1 MSSYT
6 ITIAADDAGQATT
19 TLKVEV
25 TETAAR
31 ITELLVRAGHSEGL
45 TAGQVPAVDLDLLL
59 RAVAPAT
66 QGQPAIPAPAPAPVA
81 TPAATPATAPTTAPA
96 TGTPSDSA
104 ETASATTITAES
116 PSTTEDAP
124 PAQNDPAPA
133 APAQTGP
140 ADAAEPTPAAKTT
153 RKASRTSGTTAT
165 TRKRTAAAK
174 PAPVAKTPSR
184 AAKAAKPK
192 KTSDAAASGSDRVYR
207 RSPEDLGTV
216 FQQVGT
222 VAGIADHYNVPRH
235 TAQGWVRT
243 LRRKQTVPNP
253 Q

>member
-6 ITIAADDAGQATT
+6 ITIAADDAGKATT

-31 ITELLVRAGHSEGL
+31 ITELLVRAGDGEGL

-81 TPAATPATAPTTAPA
+81 TPATPPA
-96 TGTPSDSA
+96 TGTTSDSA
-104 ETASATTITAES
+104 ETAGTTTIAGES
-116 PSTTEDAP
+116 PSTTEDAA
-124 PAQNDPAPA
+124 PAENDATPA
-133 APAQTGP
+133 APAETGL
-140 ADAAEPTPAAKTT
+140 ADAAEPTPEANTTT
-153 RKASRTSGTTAT
+153 RKASRTSGNTAA

-174 PAPVAKTPSR
+174 PAPLAKTTSR

-192 KTSDAAASGSDRVYR
+192 KNSDAGASGSERVYR
-207 RSPEDLGTV
+207 RSPEDLDMV

-222 VAGIADHYNVPRH
+222 VAGVADHYNVPRH

>member
-6 ITIAADDAGQATT
+6 ITIAADDAGQVTT

-31 ITELLVRAGHSEGL
+31 ITELLVRAGHGEGL
-45 TAGQVPAVDLDLLL
+45 TALQAPAVDLDLLL

-66 QGQPAIPAPAPAPVA
+66 PVQPAIPAPAPAPVA
-81 TPAATPATAPTTAPA
+81 TPATPPA
-96 TGTPSDSA
+96 TGTPNDNV
-104 ETASATTITAES
+104 ETASATTVADEY
-116 PSTTEDAP
+116 PSTTDNAA
-124 PAQNDPAPA
+124 PAQDDTTPA
-133 APAQTGP
+133 APAETGP
-140 ADAAEPTPAAKTT
+140 ADAAEPTPEANTTT
-153 RKASRTSGTTAT
+153 RKARRTSGTTAA

-174 PAPVAKTPSR
+174 PAPVAKTTSR

-192 KTSDAAASGSDRVYR
+192 KNSDAEASGSDRVYR
-207 RSPEDLGTV
+207 RSPEDLDAV
-216 FQQVGT
+216 FQQFGT

-235 TAQGWVRT
+235 TAQGWIRT
-243 LRRKQTVPNP
+243 LHRKQTVPNP

>member
-31 ITELLVRAGHSEGL
+31 ITELLVRAGHGEGL

-59 RAVAPAT
+59 RAVVPAT
-66 QGQPAIPAPAPAPVA
+66 QAQPAIPAPAPAPIA
-81 TPAATPATAPTTAPA
+81 TPTTPPATAPA
-96 TGTPSDSA
+96 TGTRSDSA
-104 ETASATTITAES
+104 ETAGATTNAAES
-116 PSTTEDAP
+116 PSTREDTA

-133 APAQTGP
+133 APAETGP
-140 ADAAEPTPAAKTT
+140 ADAAEPAPEAKTT
-153 RKASRTSGTTAT
+153 PTRRKASRTSGTTAA

-174 PAPVAKTPSR
+174 PAPVAKTTSR

-192 KTSDAAASGSDRVYR
+192 KTSDAEASGSDRVYR
-207 RSPEDLGTV
+207 RSPEDLDTV

-222 VAGIADHYNVPRH
+222 VAGIADHYNVPRY

-243 LRRKQTVPNP
+243 LRRKQTVPNS

>member
-31 ITELLVRAGHSEGL
+31 ITELLVRAGHGEGL

-81 TPAATPATAPTTAPA
+81 TPATPPATAQA
-96 TGTPSDSA
+96 TGTTSDST
-104 ETASATTITAES
+104 ETADATTIAGEP
-116 PSTTEDAP
+116 PSTTEEAA
-124 PAQNDPAPA
+124 PAQNDATPAA
-133 APAQTGP
+133 APAETGP
-140 ADAAEPTPAAKTT
+140 ADAAEPTPEVNTTT
-153 RKASRTSGTTAT
+153 RKASRTSGTTAA
-165 TRKRTAAAK
+165 TRKRTAATK
-174 PAPVAKTPSR
+174 PAPVAKTTSR

-192 KTSDAAASGSDRVYR
+192 KTSDAQASGSDRVYR

-222 VAGIADHYNVPRH
+222 VAGIADHYNVPRY

-243 LRRKQTVPNP
+243 LRRKQTVPNS